1 MKSEE
6 ETLHRQDA
14 PAGDAP
20 ALQLESLLLTLFSS
34 GKSMKRE
41 ICSGSAFEVL
51 VAKLPADEVPPAEM
65 ANRIVVLLGEHG
77 LIGDRLFEHLSAIR
91 PYQRARIDAVVGAYA
106 AERTPGARTHDGA
119 GKRSWTRKVL
129 LLLLLLVLAGAAAS
143 LVWWTQADDGRGG
156 AGVVAGQPSST
167 ATPAEASRPATAG
180 REATRGDRLE
190 LTIRGVQMDAGMSR
204 RGFLSRATLRSGDL
218 FAFHVAANEPVYLY
232 VLQYFADGTRRV
244 LFPEKGDV
252 QIAADVE
259 ARVPAADDA
268 WFRLDEAVG
277 VENLYFMTSPR
288 PLAGADPELA
298 SLVREIR
305 VSPSLGGESPPV
317 AASSPPPPP
326 RDAMFM
332 PLRAKGVYTTRVHN
346 GVPVQQASFDR
357 QTIGVVPF
365 QIDHR

>member
-1 MKSEE
+1 MP
-6 ETLHRQDA
+6 DA

-20 ALQLESLLLTLFSS
+20 ALQLESLLLTLFST

-41 ICSGSAFEVL
+41 LCSGSALEVL

-91 PYQRARIDAVVGAYA
+91 PHQRARIDAVAGAYA
-106 AERTPGARTHDGA
+106 AALTHGARTHDGA
-119 GKRSWTRKVL
+119 GKRSWIREPGKAL
-129 LLLLLLVLAGAAAS
+129 LLLLLLLLAGAAAS
-143 LVWWTQADDGRGG
+143 LVWWTQAGDGRGG
-156 AGVVAGQPSST
+156 ADVVAGQPSSPV
-167 ATPAEASRPATAG
+167 TPAGAPRPATAG
-180 REATRGDRLE
+180 RESTRGDRLE
-190 LTIRGVQMDAGMSR
+190 LTIRGVQTDAGMSG
-204 RGFLSRATLRSGDL
+204 RGFLSHATLQSGDL
-218 FAFHVAANEPVYLY
+218 FAFHVTANEPVYLY

-244 LFPEKGDV
+244 LFPEEGDV

-259 ARVPAADDA
+259 VRVPAADDA

-277 VENLYFMTSPR
+277 VENLYFLTSPR

-305 VSPSLGGESPPV
+305 VSPGLGSAPPS
-317 AASSPPPPP
+317 AAPPLPSPPP

-332 PLRAKGVYTTRVHN
+332 PLRAKGVYTMRVRN